1 VAQPSG
7 MVEIVGSI
15 PDLSLQ
21 KFERNIMEVK
31 IHSKHIDANLKTAM
45 HAMCGYALSR
55 LGISTRLSN
64 NINLNIHMRHSEH
77 EGESYVHDDANSK
90 RPRDFV
96 IVLDHHQMDRDEYGR
111 KRPDTEWGHKILETL
126 AHELVHVKQYIKR
139 ELTGTSGVGLY
150 WKGTKFELEDFID
163 YYELPYE
170 VEARGKERGL
180 LIGFLVQWNDMQD
193 DINELLKNL

>member
-1 VAQPSG
+1 MAQPSG

-21 KFERNIMEVK
+21 KSERNIMEVK

-96 IVLDHHQMDRDEYGR
+96 IVLDHHQMDKDEYGR
-111 KRPDTEWGHKILETL
+111 KRGDTEWGHKILETL

-150 WKGTKFELEDFID
+150 WKGTKFELEDFRD

-170 VEARGKERGL
+170 VEARGNERGL
-180 LIGFLVQWNDMQD
+180 LIGFLVQWNDMQPVLD
-193 DINELLKNL
+193 EYLNLN

>member
-1 VAQPSG
+1 
-7 MVEIVGSI
+7 
-15 PDLSLQ
+15 
-21 KFERNIMEVK
+21 MEVK
-31 IHSKHIDANLKTAM
+31 IHSKHVDANLKTAM

-55 LGISTRLSN
+55 LGISTRLSK

-77 EGESYVHDDANSK
+77 EGESYVHDDANVK

-111 KRPDTEWGHKILETL
+111 ERPDTEWGHKILETL

-150 WKGTKFELEDFID
+150 WKGTKFELEDFRD

-170 VEARGKERGL
+170 VEARGNERGL

-193 DINELLKNL
+193 DINKLLKNL

>member
-1 VAQPSG
+1 

-21 KFERNIMEVK
+21 KIERKIMEVR

-55 LGISTRLSN
+55 LGISTRLSK

-77 EGESYVHDDANSK
+77 EGESYVHDDANVK

-111 KRPDTEWGHKILETL
+111 ERPDTEWGHKILETL

-150 WKGTKFELEDFID
+150 WKGTKFELEDFRD

-170 VEARGKERGL
+170 VEARGNERGL
-180 LIGFLVQWNDMQD
+180 LIGFLVQWNDMQPALD
-193 DINELLKNL
+193 ELMLNN

>member
-1 VAQPSG
+1 
-7 MVEIVGSI
+7 
-15 PDLSLQ
+15 
-21 KFERNIMEVK
+21 MEVK

-55 LGISTRLSN
+55 LGISTRLSK

-96 IVLDHHQMDRDEYGR
+96 IVLDHHQMDKDEYGR
-111 KRPDTEWGHKILETL
+111 KRGDTEWGHKILETL

-150 WKGTKFELEDFID
+150 WKGTKFELEDFRD

-180 LIGFLVQWNDMQD
+180 LIGFLVQWNDMQPILD
-193 DINELLKNL
+193 EYLNLN

>member
-1 VAQPSG
+1 
-7 MVEIVGSI
+7 
-15 PDLSLQ
+15 
-21 KFERNIMEVK
+21 MEVK
-31 IHSKHIDANLKTAM
+31 IHSKHIDVNLKTAM

-64 NINLNIHMRHSEH
+64 NISLNIHMRHSEH

-96 IVLDHHQMDRDEYGR
+96 IVLDHHQMDKDEYGR

-126 AHELVHVKQYIKR
+126 AHELVHVKQYIKG
-139 ELTGTSGVGLY
+139 ELTGGIEAGLY
-150 WKGTKFELEDFID
+150 WKGTKFELEDFRD

-180 LIGFLVQWNDMQD
+180 LIGFLVQWNDMQPVLD
-193 DINELLKNL
+193 EYLKNI

>member
-1 VAQPSG
+1 
-7 MVEIVGSI
+7 
-15 PDLSLQ
+15 
-21 KFERNIMEVK
+21 MEVK

-64 NINLNIHMRHSEH
+64 NISLNIHMRHSDH
-77 EGESYVHDDANSK
+77 EGESSVHEDGNEK

-96 IVLDHHQMDRDEYGR
+96 IILDHHQMDRDEYGR
-111 KRPDTEWGHKILETL
+111 KRTDTEWGHRILETL
-126 AHELVHVKQYIKR
+126 AHELVHVKQYVR
-139 ELTGTSGVGLY
+139 GELTGGPVAGLY
-150 WKGTKFELEDFID
+150 WKGTRFVVEDYRD

-180 LIGFLVQWNDMQD
+180 LIGFLVKWTDMED
-193 DINELLKNL
+193 KIKDLLNNIE

>member
-1 VAQPSG
+1 
-7 MVEIVGSI
+7 MVGSI
-15 PDLSLQ
+15 PFLSLQ

-55 LGISTRLSN
+55 LGISTRLSK

-111 KRPDTEWGHKILETL
+111 KRGDTEWGHKILETL

-150 WKGTKFELEDFID
+150 WKGTKFELEDFRD

-170 VEARGKERGL
+170 VEARGNERGL
-180 LIGFLVQWNDMQD
+180 LIGFLVQWNDMQPILD
-193 DINELLKNL
+193 EYLNLN

>member
-1 VAQPSG
+1 
-7 MVEIVGSI
+7 MVGSI
-15 PDLSLQ
+15 PFLSLQ
-21 KFERNIMEVK
+21 KIERNIMEVK

-96 IVLDHHQMDRDEYGR
+96 IVLDHHQMDKDEYGR
-111 KRPDTEWGHKILETL
+111 KRGDTEWGHKILETL

-150 WKGTKFELEDFID
+150 WKGTKFELEDFRD

-170 VEARGKERGL
+170 VEARGNERGL
-180 LIGFLVQWNDMQD
+180 LIGFLVQWNDMQPIID
-193 DINELLKNL
+193 EYLNLN

>member
-1 VAQPSG
+1 

-21 KFERNIMEVK
+21 KIERKIMEVR

-55 LGISTRLSN
+55 LGISTRLSK

-77 EGESYVHDDANSK
+77 EGESYVHDDANVK

-111 KRPDTEWGHKILETL
+111 KRGDTEWGHKILETL

-150 WKGTKFELEDFID
+150 WKGTKFELEDFRD

-170 VEARGKERGL
+170 VEARGNERGL
-180 LIGFLVQWNDMQD
+180 LIGFLVQWNDMQPALD
-193 DINELLKNL
+193 ELLLN

>member
-1 VAQPSG
+1 

-15 PDLSLQ
+15 PFLSLQ

-55 LGISTRLSN
+55 LGISTRISN

-77 EGESYVHDDANSK
+77 EGESYVHDDANNK

-193 DINELLKNL
+193 DINKLLKNL

>member
-1 VAQPSG
+1 
-7 MVEIVGSI
+7 MVGSI
-15 PDLSLQ
+15 PFLSYR

-111 KRPDTEWGHKILETL
+111 ERPDTEWGHKILETL

-150 WKGTKFELEDFID
+150 WKGTKFELEDFRD

-170 VEARGKERGL
+170 VEARGNERGL

-193 DINELLKNL
+193 DINKLLKNL